1 MLSQTL
7 LALLV
12 FGGLVIVANLSLR
25 RANLRRLLVAAL
37 GAVVII
43 FVLTYG
49 FLPENGSTL
58 SLILSVLF
66 GGVMGLLL
74 LDKPRAWIG
83 ARLFPAP
90 KSGRGVGFDPT
101 SPVHLTALIL
111 VILLFANTLISFVL
125 VGGLGGVA
133 QEFSSP
139 TGGAG
144 DLISIENL
152 LMQMALWVIFA
163 FLGAGLFT
171 RRTLSESFQRLGLR
185 APTMNEI
192 GMGTAVALALFSLVY
207 LISVV
212 WQLLAPPQVF
222 EDQTQVSQLI
232 ATNIDTMLLAFALA
246 LTAAIGEEIAFRGAL
261 QPIFGLWPT
270 SLFFVLI
277 HVQYTLTPAALIL
290 LMATLGFGW
299 LRRRFNTTAAMVAH
313 FLYNFVPLAML
324 LFARYA
330 LDILGG
336 L

>member
-1 MLSQTL
+1 
-7 LALLV
+7 
-12 FGGLVIVANLSLR
+12 
-25 RANLRRLLVAAL
+25 
-37 GAVVII
+37 
-43 FVLTYG
+43 
-49 FLPENGSTL
+49 
-58 SLILSVLF
+58 
-66 GGVMGLLL
+66 
-74 LDKPRAWIG
+74 
-83 ARLFPAP
+83 
-90 KSGRGVGFDPT
+90 
-101 SPVHLTALIL
+101 
-111 VILLFANTLISFVL
+111 
-125 VGGLGGVA
+125 
-133 QEFSSP
+133 
-139 TGGAG
+139 
-144 DLISIENL
+144 
-152 LMQMALWVIFA
+152 
-163 FLGAGLFT
+163 
-171 RRTLSESFQRLGLR
+171 
-185 APTMNEI
+185 MNEI